1 MSKELAKTTASRKA
15 VSVDREDEILS
26 AHLTGLGS
34 LSIERVKTSDGSG
47 MTAWISRTCATLAE
61 RDRALHAVH
70 MAMEPADLSELL
82 TAVEVLGAVCARRAD
97 MDARQILLWAGSL
110 ARALLEY
117 PADCAL
123 EALREWPK
131 TENGKWLPTEAE
143 IRGEAGKRATFRRY
157 MKDKLEA
164 WTPPAP
170 RVDDQAT
177 RVHSAPVP
185 GSPVE
190 ALVEEVRSSRR
201 SFHDVPA
208 DEFIFSSAKFGRGFV
223 ELFMVSKNM
232 LLREFSDLVQKH
244 GVEVRERIV

>member
-143 IRGEAGKRATFRRY
+143 IRGEAGRRAQFRRY
-157 MKDKLEA
+157 LKDKLEA

-170 RVDDQAT
+170 RVDDQGT
-177 RVHSAPVP
+177 RHYPSPVP

-190 ALVEEVRSSRR
+190 ALIAEVRDSGRA
-201 SFHDVPA
+201 FHEVPA
-208 DEFIFSSAKFGRGFV
+208 DEFIFTNARFGRGFV
-223 ELFMVSKNM
+223 ELFQVSKNM
-232 LLREFSDLVQKH
+232 LLREYPHLVEKH
-244 GVEVRERIV
+244 GVQVRERVN